1 MHRARCRHCGA
12 QTTRSSCVSCGSRE
26 LLPASQRSGAL
37 PWAQAATVGA
47 RATVAPYPQFRGSK
61 R

>member
-1 MHRARCRHCGA
+1 M
-12 QTTRSSCVSCGSRE
+12 SCGSRE
-26 LLPASQRSGAL
+26 LLPAGQRGGSL

-47 RATVAPYPQFRGSK
+47 RATVAPYPQFRAAK